1 MELTVLDNGQG
12 CEPIHEQS
20 SVWLRPAGHA
30 RARRAA
36 GWDAAGWPPT
46 RARLARRR
54 GAPAQ
59 PSGTSGGQRHVRTR
73 NQGEGLAMAERL
85 RVLIVD
91 DQRLLC
97 EGFRKLIELEPDL
110 EVVGMAG
117 DGEEALA
124 MVERLSATRTAPDV
138 VLMDVRMPRLDGI
151 AATRAFSE
159 RWPEIRVVILTT
171 FDERE
176 LIQAGLQ
183 AGAHGYLLKDI
194 TAEQLATT
202 IRVVAQG
209 QVLLHPDVAHKVL
222 ASFSSAPIEPAMIA
236 PATPAFVGVS
246 DVAQLTERER
256 EILALLARGASN
268 REISETLFIA
278 GGTVKNHL
286 SNILGKLGVRD
297 RTQAALKAR
306 ELGLL

>member
-1 MELTVLDNGQG
+1 MV
-12 CEPIHEQS
+12 
-20 SVWLRPAGHA
+20 
-30 RARRAA
+30 
-36 GWDAAGWPPT
+36 
-46 RARLARRR
+46 
-54 GAPAQ
+54 
-59 PSGTSGGQRHVRTR
+59 
-73 NQGEGLAMAERL
+73 ERL

-151 AATRAFSE
+151 AATRAIIE

-171 FDERE
+171 FDDRE

-183 AGAHGYLLKDI
+183 AGALGYVLKDI

-222 ASFSSAPIEPAMIA
+222 PYLSSAPIEPTRIT

-268 REISETLFIA
+268 REISETLYIA

>member
-1 MELTVLDNGQG
+1 
-12 CEPIHEQS
+12 
-20 SVWLRPAGHA
+20 
-30 RARRAA
+30 
-36 GWDAAGWPPT
+36 
-46 RARLARRR
+46 
-54 GAPAQ
+54 
-59 PSGTSGGQRHVRTR
+59 
-73 NQGEGLAMAERL
+73 MAERL

-124 MVERLSATRTAPDV
+124 MVERLSATRMAPDV

-151 AATRAFSE
+151 AATHAIIE

-171 FDERE
+171 FDDRE

-183 AGAHGYLLKDI
+183 AGALGYVLKDI

-222 ASFSSAPIEPAMIA
+222 ASLFSAPIEPAMIA
-236 PATPAFVGVS
+236 PAPPAFVSGS
-246 DVAQLTERER
+246 DVTQLTERER
-256 EILALLARGASN
+256 EILALLVRGASN
-268 REISETLFIA
+268 REISETLYIA

>member
-1 MELTVLDNGQG
+1 
-12 CEPIHEQS
+12 
-20 SVWLRPAGHA
+20 
-30 RARRAA
+30 
-36 GWDAAGWPPT
+36 
-46 RARLARRR
+46 
-54 GAPAQ
+54 
-59 PSGTSGGQRHVRTR
+59 
-73 NQGEGLAMAERL
+73 MAERI
-85 RVLIVD
+85 RVVIVD

-124 MVERLSATRTAPDV
+124 TVERLQAERMAPDV

-151 AATRAFSE
+151 AATRAIIE

-171 FDERE
+171 FDDRE
-176 LIQAGLQ
+176 LIQTGLQ
-183 AGAHGYLLKDI
+183 AGALGYMLKDI

-222 ASFSSAPIEPAMIA
+222 ASLFSAPREPAVPA
-236 PATPAFVGVS
+236 PAISTFVGGN
-246 DVAQLTERER
+246 DMAQLTERER
-256 EILALLARGASN
+256 EILALLAHGASN
-268 REISETLFIA
+268 REISETLYIA
-278 GGTVKNHL
+278 SGTVKNHL

>member
-1 MELTVLDNGQG
+1 
-12 CEPIHEQS
+12 
-20 SVWLRPAGHA
+20 
-30 RARRAA
+30 
-36 GWDAAGWPPT
+36 
-46 RARLARRR
+46 
-54 GAPAQ
+54 
-59 PSGTSGGQRHVRTR
+59 
-73 NQGEGLAMAERL
+73 MAERI

-151 AATRAFSE
+151 AATRAIIE
-159 RWPEIRVVILTT
+159 HWPEIRVVILTT
-171 FDERE
+171 FDDRE

-183 AGAHGYLLKDI
+183 AGALGYVLKDI

-209 QVLLHPDVAHKVL
+209 QVLLHPDVAQKIL
-222 ASFSSAPIEPAMIA
+222 ASLTSAPSESTMIA
-236 PATPAFVGVS
+236 PATSAFVGVS
-246 DVAQLTERER
+246 NVEQLTERER

-268 REISETLFIA
+268 REISETLYIA

>member
-1 MELTVLDNGQG
+1 
-12 CEPIHEQS
+12 
-20 SVWLRPAGHA
+20 
-30 RARRAA
+30 
-36 GWDAAGWPPT
+36 
-46 RARLARRR
+46 
-54 GAPAQ
+54 
-59 PSGTSGGQRHVRTR
+59 
-73 NQGEGLAMAERL
+73 MAERL

-110 EVVGMAG
+110 EVVGMAS
-117 DGEEALA
+117 DGEEALTMIEHLRA
-124 MVERLSATRTAPDV
+124 ERKAPDV

-151 AATRAFSE
+151 AATRAILE
-159 RWPEIRVVILTT
+159 RWPGIRVVILTT
-171 FDERE
+171 FDDRE

-183 AGAHGYLLKDI
+183 AGAQGYMLKDI

-222 ASFSSAPIEPAMIA
+222 ASFSSPSIEPVVT
-236 PATPAFVGVS
+236 TPAASAFAGAS
-246 DVAQLTERER
+246 ELLPLTERER

-268 REISETLFIA
+268 REISETLYIA
-278 GGTVKNHL
+278 SGTVKNHL

>member
-1 MELTVLDNGQG
+1 MT
-12 CEPIHEQS
+12 
-20 SVWLRPAGHA
+20 
-30 RARRAA
+30 
-36 GWDAAGWPPT
+36 
-46 RARLARRR
+46 
-54 GAPAQ
+54 
-59 PSGTSGGQRHVRTR
+59 
-73 NQGEGLAMAERL
+73 ERL
-85 RVLIVD
+85 RVLIED

-124 MVERLSATRTAPDV
+124 KVERLSAKLSAPDV

-151 AATRAFSE
+151 AATRAISE
-159 RWPEIRVVILTT
+159 RWPEIRIVILTT
-171 FDERE
+171 FDDRE

-183 AGAHGYLLKDI
+183 AGAEGYVLKDI

-202 IRVVAQG
+202 IRGVAQG
-209 QVLLHPDVAHKVL
+209 QILLHPDVARKVIT
-222 ASFSSAPIEPAMIA
+222 SFSPAPIEPAVTA
-236 PATPAFVGVS
+236 PANPVFTGGSAPS
-246 DVAQLTERER
+246 QLTERER

-268 REISETLFIA
+268 REISDALYIA
-278 GGTVKNHL
+278 SGTVKNHL

>member
-1 MELTVLDNGQG
+1 
-12 CEPIHEQS
+12 
-20 SVWLRPAGHA
+20 
-30 RARRAA
+30 
-36 GWDAAGWPPT
+36 
-46 RARLARRR
+46 
-54 GAPAQ
+54 
-59 PSGTSGGQRHVRTR
+59 
-73 NQGEGLAMAERL
+73 MAERI
-85 RVLIVD
+85 RVAIVD
-91 DQRLLC
+91 DQRLLR

-110 EVVGMAG
+110 EVVGMAS

-124 MVERLSATRTAPDV
+124 TVELLHAERTAPDV

-151 AATRAFSE
+151 AATRVFKE
-159 RWPEIRVVILTT
+159 RWPEIRIVILTT
-171 FDERE
+171 FDDRE

-183 AGAHGYLLKDI
+183 AGALGYVLKDI

-202 IRVVAQG
+202 IRGVAQG
-209 QVLLHPDVAHKVL
+209 QILLHPDVARKVIP
-222 ASFSSAPIEPAMIA
+222 SFSPAPIEPAVTA
-236 PATPAFVGVS
+236 PVTPAFTGGS
-246 DVAQLTERER
+246 APSQLTERER

-268 REISETLFIA
+268 REISEALYIA

>member
-1 MELTVLDNGQG
+1 
-12 CEPIHEQS
+12 
-20 SVWLRPAGHA
+20 
-30 RARRAA
+30 
-36 GWDAAGWPPT
+36 
-46 RARLARRR
+46 
-54 GAPAQ
+54 
-59 PSGTSGGQRHVRTR
+59 
-73 NQGEGLAMAERL
+73 MAERL

-151 AATRAFSE
+151 AATRAIIE

-183 AGAHGYLLKDI
+183 AGALGYVLKDI
-194 TAEQLATT
+194 TAEQLAMT

-222 ASFSSAPIEPAMIA
+222 ASLSSAPIEPAMIA
-236 PATPAFVGVS
+236 PATPAFIGGS

-268 REISETLFIA
+268 REISEALYIA

>member
-1 MELTVLDNGQG
+1 
-12 CEPIHEQS
+12 
-20 SVWLRPAGHA
+20 
-30 RARRAA
+30 
-36 GWDAAGWPPT
+36 
-46 RARLARRR
+46 
-54 GAPAQ
+54 
-59 PSGTSGGQRHVRTR
+59 
-73 NQGEGLAMAERL
+73 MAERL
-85 RVLIVD
+85 RVMIVD

-97 EGFRKLIELEPDL
+97 EGFRELIELEPDL

-124 MVERLSATRTAPDV
+124 MVERLSAMRTAPDV

-151 AATRAFSE
+151 AATRAFQE
-159 RWPEIRVVILTT
+159 RWPEIHVVILTT
-171 FDERE
+171 FDDRE

-183 AGAHGYLLKDI
+183 AGAQGYVLKDI

-209 QVLLHPDVAHKVL
+209 QVLLHPEVAHKVL
-222 ASFSSAPIEPAMIA
+222 ASLSSAQSSPAVTSA
-236 PATPAFVGVS
+236 ATPAFVGGS
-246 DVAQLTERER
+246 ELSPLTERER

-268 REISETLFIA
+268 REISETLYIA
-278 GGTVKNHL
+278 SGTVKNHL

>member
-1 MELTVLDNGQG
+1 
-12 CEPIHEQS
+12 
-20 SVWLRPAGHA
+20 
-30 RARRAA
+30 
-36 GWDAAGWPPT
+36 
-46 RARLARRR
+46 
-54 GAPAQ
+54 
-59 PSGTSGGQRHVRTR
+59 
-73 NQGEGLAMAERL
+73 
-85 RVLIVD
+85 
-91 DQRLLC
+91 
-97 EGFRKLIELEPDL
+97 
-110 EVVGMAG
+110 
-117 DGEEALA
+117 
-124 MVERLSATRTAPDV
+124 V

-151 AATRAFSE
+151 AATRAIIE
-159 RWPEIRVVILTT
+159 RWPKIRVVILTT

-183 AGAHGYLLKDI
+183 AGALGYVLKDI
-194 TAEQLATT
+194 TAEQLTTT

-222 ASFSSAPIEPAMIA
+222 ASFSSAPIEPAVTA
-236 PATPAFVGVS
+236 PATSAFVGVS

-268 REISETLFIA
+268 REISETLYIA

>member
-1 MELTVLDNGQG
+1 MG
-12 CEPIHEQS
+12 
-20 SVWLRPAGHA
+20 
-30 RARRAA
+30 
-36 GWDAAGWPPT
+36 
-46 RARLARRR
+46 
-54 GAPAQ
+54 
-59 PSGTSGGQRHVRTR
+59 
-73 NQGEGLAMAERL
+73 ERL
-85 RVLIVD
+85 RVMIVD
-91 DQRLLC
+91 DQRLLR
-97 EGFRKLIELEPDL
+97 EGFRKLIELEPNL

-124 MVERLSATRTAPDV
+124 MVERLHAERMAPNV

-151 AATRAFSE
+151 GATRTFKE

-171 FDERE
+171 FDDRE

-183 AGAHGYLLKDI
+183 AGALGYVLKDI
-194 TAEQLATT
+194 TAEQLAMT

-209 QVLLHPDVAHKVL
+209 QVLLHPDIANKVI
-222 ASFSSAPIEPAMIA
+222 ASLSSVPVEPAA
-236 PATPAFVGVS
+236 PPPPVTTSDGAN

-268 REISETLFIA
+268 REISESLYIA

>member
-1 MELTVLDNGQG
+1 
-12 CEPIHEQS
+12 
-20 SVWLRPAGHA
+20 
-30 RARRAA
+30 
-36 GWDAAGWPPT
+36 
-46 RARLARRR
+46 
-54 GAPAQ
+54 
-59 PSGTSGGQRHVRTR
+59 
-73 NQGEGLAMAERL
+73 MAERL

-151 AATRAFSE
+151 RATRAIIE

-171 FDERE
+171 FDDRE

-183 AGAHGYLLKDI
+183 AGALGYVLKDI

-222 ASFSSAPIEPAMIA
+222 ASLSSAPIEPAMIA
-236 PATPAFVGVS
+236 PATPVFVGVS

-268 REISETLFIA
+268 REISEALYIA

>member
-1 MELTVLDNGQG
+1 
-12 CEPIHEQS
+12 
-20 SVWLRPAGHA
+20 
-30 RARRAA
+30 
-36 GWDAAGWPPT
+36 
-46 RARLARRR
+46 
-54 GAPAQ
+54 
-59 PSGTSGGQRHVRTR
+59 
-73 NQGEGLAMAERL
+73 MAERL

-151 AATRAFSE
+151 AATRAIIE

-222 ASFSSAPIEPAMIA
+222 ASLSSAPIEPAVA
-236 PATPAFVGVS
+236 VPATSAFVGVS

-268 REISETLFIA
+268 REISETLYIA

>member
-1 MELTVLDNGQG
+1 
-12 CEPIHEQS
+12 
-20 SVWLRPAGHA
+20 
-30 RARRAA
+30 
-36 GWDAAGWPPT
+36 
-46 RARLARRR
+46 
-54 GAPAQ
+54 
-59 PSGTSGGQRHVRTR
+59 
-73 NQGEGLAMAERL
+73 MAEQI

-97 EGFRKLIELEPDL
+97 EGFRKLIELEPNL

-124 MVERLSATRTAPDV
+124 LTEQLAAAHTAPDV

-151 AATRAFSE
+151 AATRAFKA
-159 RWPEIRVVILTT
+159 RWPAIRVVILTT
-171 FDERE
+171 FDDRA

-183 AGAHGYLLKDI
+183 AGALGYVLKDI

-209 QVLLHPDVAHKVL
+209 QVLLHPDVASKVVS
-222 ASFSSAPIEPAMIA
+222 AFSPAPGESAVSAPV
-236 PATPAFVGVS
+236 TPTFVGLG
-246 DVAQLTERER
+246 DPTQLTERER

-268 REISETLFIA
+268 REISEALYIA

-286 SNILGKLGVRD
+286 SNILSKLGVRD

>member
-1 MELTVLDNGQG
+1 MGRCGLALSLATAGASKW
-12 CEPIHEQS
+12 CSRS
-20 SVWLRPAGHA
+20 SLG
-30 RARRAA
+30 
-36 GWDAAGWPPT
+36 
-46 RARLARRR
+46 
-54 GAPAQ
+54 
-59 PSGTSGGQRHVRTR
+59 SKR
-73 NQGEGLAMAERL
+73 NRGEGLAMAERV

-124 MVERLSATRTAPDV
+124 TVERLYAERTAPDV

-151 AATRAFSE
+151 AATRAFKE
-159 RWPEIRVVILTT
+159 RWPEIRIVILTT
-171 FDERE
+171 FDDRE

-183 AGAHGYLLKDI
+183 AGAQGYLLKDI

-222 ASFSSAPIEPAMIA
+222 ASLSSAPIEPALIA
-236 PATPAFVGVS
+236 PATPAFVGVN
-246 DVAQLTERER
+246 DV
-256 EILALLARGASN
+256 
-268 REISETLFIA
+268 
-278 GGTVKNHL
+278 
-286 SNILGKLGVRD
+286 
-297 RTQAALKAR
+297 
-306 ELGLL
+306 

>member
-1 MELTVLDNGQG
+1 MT
-12 CEPIHEQS
+12 
-20 SVWLRPAGHA
+20 
-30 RARRAA
+30 
-36 GWDAAGWPPT
+36 
-46 RARLARRR
+46 
-54 GAPAQ
+54 
-59 PSGTSGGQRHVRTR
+59 
-73 NQGEGLAMAERL
+73 ERI

-97 EGFRKLIELEPDL
+97 EGFRELIELEPDL

-124 MVERLSATRTAPDV
+124 LVEHLLAQHSAPDV

-151 AATRAFSE
+151 EATHAFKE

-171 FDERE
+171 FDDRD

-183 AGAHGYLLKDI
+183 AGARGYVLKDI
-194 TAEQLATT
+194 TAEQLAAT
-202 IRVVAQG
+202 IRVVTQG
-209 QVLLHPDVAHKVL
+209 QVLLHPEVAQKVI
-222 ASFSSAPIEPAMIA
+222 ASLSSLPIASAVP
-236 PATPAFVGVS
+236 TPVTSAFVGGS

-256 EILALLARGASN
+256 KILALLARGASN
-268 REISETLFIA
+268 REISETLYLA
-278 GGTVKNHL
+278 GGTVKNYL
-286 SNILGKLGVRD
+286 STILGKLGVRD

>member
-1 MELTVLDNGQG
+1 
-12 CEPIHEQS
+12 
-20 SVWLRPAGHA
+20 
-30 RARRAA
+30 
-36 GWDAAGWPPT
+36 
-46 RARLARRR
+46 
-54 GAPAQ
+54 
-59 PSGTSGGQRHVRTR
+59 
-73 NQGEGLAMAERL
+73 MAERL

-110 EVVGMAG
+110 EVVGMAA
-117 DGEEALA
+117 DGQEALA

-151 AATRAFSE
+151 TATRAFKK
-159 RWPEIRVVILTT
+159 RWPEIRIVILTT

-183 AGAHGYLLKDI
+183 AGAEGYVLKDI
-194 TAEQLATT
+194 TAEQLAMT

-222 ASFSSAPIEPAMIA
+222 ASLSSPPIEPAMIA
-236 PATPAFVGVS
+236 PPIPAFVGGS

-268 REISETLFIA
+268 REISETLYIA

>member
-1 MELTVLDNGQG
+1 
-12 CEPIHEQS
+12 
-20 SVWLRPAGHA
+20 
-30 RARRAA
+30 
-36 GWDAAGWPPT
+36 
-46 RARLARRR
+46 
-54 GAPAQ
+54 
-59 PSGTSGGQRHVRTR
+59 
-73 NQGEGLAMAERL
+73 MAERI
-85 RVLIVD
+85 RVVIVD

-110 EVVGMAG
+110 EVVGMAP

-124 MVERLSATRTAPDV
+124 TIERLQTEHKAPDV

-151 AATRAFSE
+151 AATRAIIE
-159 RWPEIRVVILTT
+159 RWPRIRVVILTT
-171 FDERE
+171 FDDRN

-183 AGAHGYLLKDI
+183 AGALGYVLKDI

-209 QVLLHPDVAHKVL
+209 QVLLHPEVAQKVL
-222 ASFSSAPIEPAMIA
+222 ASFSSAPIEPTVTV
-236 PATPAFVGVS
+236 PATPAFAGVS

-268 REISETLFIA
+268 REISETLYIA

-286 SNILGKLGVRD
+286 SNILSKLGVRD